1 MPGTPSSTA
10 SIASRTGC
18 CVPCAPPP
26 PPPPPSLLGVQGKL
40 GRPGRAA
47 RAPGRWSSLPA
58 RPPRAGPRRGWGF
71 PGSFAERGTR
81 SQFSP
86 ASVVCSRMAG
96 LPQIQPSCPLKEM
109 ELKR

>member
-1 MPGTPSSTA
+1 M
-10 SIASRTGC
+10 
-18 CVPCAPPP
+18 
-26 PPPPPSLLGVQGKL
+26 PSLLGVQGKPEQAQA
-40 GRPGRAA
+40 GSARTWSVVISARPPSPGRATT
-47 RAPGRWSSLPA
+47 RM
-58 RPPRAGPRRGWGF
+58 GF